1 MSWIVQDT
9 QAAEPVKR
17 SNAKRKKGSFAAA
30 NTTDTPD
37 LTANS
42 EDHASTE
49 KAAKEEE
56 KKEPSKSQRKRARHQ
71 GSTANMT
78 EDEKNWNQISLMS
91 VPAMPPSPELTP
103 FTGSKKAA
111 NSKPNANANTKPAA
125 KKQANTKNN
134 KKGGKKGD
142 KGQIVAADYG
152 KIDDWGWTPVQT
164 EGIIMDDMDGFLCL
178 EELDDVEVAYEGTEA
193 TGRTVIF
200 KVRTKD

>member
-1 MSWIVQDT
+1 MFVSLIGT
-9 QAAEPVKR
+9 I
-17 SNAKRKKGSFAAA
+17 
-30 NTTDTPD
+30 
-37 LTANS
+37 
-42 EDHASTE
+42 
-49 KAAKEEE
+49 
-56 KKEPSKSQRKRARHQ
+56 PSRESLQ
-71 GSTANMT
+71 
-78 EDEKNWNQISLMS
+78 KN
-91 VPAMPPSPELTP
+91 P

-134 KKGGKKGD
+134 KKGGKKGG